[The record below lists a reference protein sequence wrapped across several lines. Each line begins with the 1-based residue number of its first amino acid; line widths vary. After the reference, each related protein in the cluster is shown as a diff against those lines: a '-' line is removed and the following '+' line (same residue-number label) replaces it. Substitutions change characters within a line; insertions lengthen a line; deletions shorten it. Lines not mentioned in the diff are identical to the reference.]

1 MSTYVKHAKNCK
13 IAVQKNH
20 LIPFRHIRTNKRG
33 PAQKNQGD
41 QYERTNIRRPTQE
54 DQEDQQRRTMRTNTR
69 GPT

>member
-1 MSTYVKHAKNCK
+1 MSTYVKHAKNCN

-20 LIPFRHIRTNKRG
+20 LIPFRHMRTNKRG

-54 DQEDQQRRTMRTNTR
+54 DQENQHRRTMRTNKR